1 MKEWNHMNIGQIGL
15 GIMGGPMAE
24 NLLKA
29 GFALK
34 GFDIHPAARQRVTE
48 AGGEAVDAAGKAAE
62 NSDIIITMLPT
73 TAILDEVIINDI
85 LPVVKKGAV
94 VIDMSSV
101 SPVDSKRWAE
111 KLQEKEA
118 AFLDAPV
125 SGGEPKAIDGTLSIM
140 AGGDDHSFAAAY
152 PVLRAVGTDV
162 THVGEVGAGSTTK
175 LANQILVNVTM
186 AAMSEAVLLASKAGA
201 DIDKVYEAIRNGLAG
216 SSVLD
221 AKIPKILERDFTAGG
236 RIDIN
241 LKDLS
246 NVLQTGKSLGVPLPL
261 ASDVAEMYESMV
273 AHGKKSDDHSGV
285 LQHYEMLANYSV
297 PKGGKHG

>member
-1 MKEWNHMNIGQIGL
+1 MNIGQIGL

-24 NLLKA
+24 NLLRT
-29 GFALK
+29 GFTLK
-34 GFDIHPAARQRVTE
+34 GFDIHPGAGQRVAK
-48 AGGEAVDAAGKAAE
+48 AGGEAVDSAREAAE

-73 TAILDEVIINDI
+73 TAILDEVIYGI
-85 LPVVKKGAV
+85 LPVIKKGAV

-101 SPVDSKRWAE
+101 SPVDSRRWAE

-140 AGGDDHSFAAAY
+140 AGGDAHAFATVY
-152 PVLRAVGTDV
+152 PVLCAVGTDV

-261 ASDVAEMYESMV
+261 SSDVAEMYESMV

-297 PKGGKHG
+297 PKGGKYE

>member
-1 MKEWNHMNIGQIGL
+1 MNIGQIGL
-15 GIMGGPMAE
+15 GIMGAPIAE

-29 GFALK
+29 GFTLK
-34 GFDIHPAARQRVTE
+34 GFDIHPE
-48 AGGEAVDAAGKAAE
+48 AGERIATAGGKAVDSAREAAE
-62 NSDIIITMLPT
+62 GSDIIITMLPT
-73 TAILDEVIINDI
+73 TAILDEVINGI

-111 KLQEKEA
+111 MLQEKEA

-140 AGGDDHSFAAAY
+140 VGGDDHAFAAVY

-261 ASDVAEMYESMV
+261 SSDVAEMYESMV

-297 PKGGKHG
+297 PKGGKHE